1 MFNMTFQD
9 IMDGLEFRKRG
20 REMVDYIVDYLD
32 NIDARRVTPN
42 IEPGYLQDLIPPEPP
57 TDPEEWDNIMDDI
70 EKKIMIGVRILK
82 KTQYKFR
89 NSRNLHIIADDPLAT
104 PAFSRLFSRGQ
115 FLSFHPWGHVG
126 RCNWMCGIFLGINYI

>member
-1 MFNMTFQD
+1 MLLFTYWFLSTVYEINMTFQD

-57 TDPEEWDNIMDDI
+57 TDPEDWDNIMDDI
-70 EKKIMIGVRILK
+70 EKKIMIGVR
-82 KTQYKFR
+82 Y
-89 NSRNLHIIADDPLAT
+89 
-104 PAFSRLFSRGQ
+104 
-115 FLSFHPWGHVG
+115 
-126 RCNWMCGIFLGINYI
+126 

>member
-1 MFNMTFQD
+1 MTFQV

-57 TDPEEWDNIMDDI
+57 TDPEDWDNIMDDI
-70 EKKIMIGVRILK
+70 EKKIMIGVSILK
-82 KTQYKFR
+82 NAIF
-89 NSRNLHIIADDPLAT
+89 SFIIHATFVTIDDTLAT
-104 PAFSRLFSRGQ
+104 SSFSCLFSRG
-115 FLSFHPWGHVG
+115 
-126 RCNWMCGIFLGINYI
+126 